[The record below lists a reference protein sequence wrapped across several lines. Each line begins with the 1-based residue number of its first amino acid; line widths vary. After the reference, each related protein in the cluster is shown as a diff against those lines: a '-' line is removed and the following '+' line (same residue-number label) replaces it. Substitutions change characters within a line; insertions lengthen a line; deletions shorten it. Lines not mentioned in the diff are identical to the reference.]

1 MLRLAFAGTF
11 AARLEALVRPQLG
24 VPCDV
29 VCDDENGIIG
39 KLADIDVLVSMG
51 FSAAMGEAAR
61 RLKLMQVPG
70 AGLDRIERA
79 ALPKGCA
86 LANAYGH
93 EAGIAEF
100 VIGAI
105 LSLTRD
111 YARLDA
117 GLRRGDWLSQWAL
130 GRPMPPPAVELA
142 GKTLGILGHGRIG
155 AAIAKRARGFDMTV
169 IGHRRSTAPTE
180 HGETLVH
187 GRDGLDALLRRSDV
201 LVVAA
206 ALTPETRGMLG
217 ERELRLLRP
226 SALLV
231 NIARA
236 EIIEPAALYR
246 ALAERRIAAA
256 ALDVWY
262 RYPTA
267 PGTVL
272 PAEQPFH
279 ELPNLLMTPH
289 VSGWTEGMLEARAKL
304 IAANVGRVAAGEP
317 PLNQIAVT
325 G

>member
-11 AARLEALVRPQLG
+11 AARLEPQVRAQLG

-29 VCDDENGIIG
+29 VCDDESGIVG
-39 KLADIDVLVSMG
+39 RLADIDVLVSMG
-51 FSAAMGEAAR
+51 FTAAMGRAAR
-61 RLKLMQVPG
+61 QLKLVQVPG
-70 AGLDRIERA
+70 AGLDRIERN
-79 ALPKGCA
+79 ALPVGTW

-100 VIGAI
+100 VIGAM
-105 LSLTRD
+105 LALTRD

-155 AAIAKRARGFDMTV
+155 AAVAKRARGFDMTV
-169 IGHRRSTAPTE
+169 LGHRRSTAPAE
-180 HGETLVH
+180 DGVALLH
-187 GRDGLDALLRRSDV
+187 GRDGLDELLRRSDV

-206 ALTPETRGMLG
+206 ALTPETRGLLG

-226 SALLV
+226 SALLI

-236 EIIEPAALYR
+236 EIIDPTALYR
-246 ALAERRIAAA
+246 ALAERRLAAA

-262 RYPTA
+262 RYPAA
-267 PGTVL
+267 PGPVL

-279 ELPNLLMTPH
+279 ELPNVLMTPH
-289 VSGWTEGMLEARAKL
+289 VSGWTEGMLEARARL
-304 IAANVGRVAAGEP
+304 IAENVGRVARGIP

-325 G
+325 E

>member
-11 AARLEALVRPQLG
+11 AARLEPQVRAQLG
-24 VPCDV
+24 MPCDI
-29 VCDDENGIIG
+29 VCDDESGIVG
-39 KLADIDVLVSMG
+39 RLADVDVLVSMG

-61 RLKLMQVPG
+61 RLKLVQVPG
-70 AGLDRIERA
+70 AGLDRIDRA
-79 ALPKGCA
+79 ALPEGA
-86 LANAYGH
+86 WLANAYGH

-100 VIGAI
+100 VIGAL

-117 GLRRGDWLSQWAL
+117 ALRRGEWLSQWAL

-155 AAIAKRARGFDMTV
+155 SAVAKRARAFDMTV
-169 IGHRRSTAPTE
+169 LGHRRTAAAVE
-180 HGETLVH
+180 HGETLLH

-206 ALTPETRGMLG
+206 ALTPETRGLLG
-217 ERELRLLRP
+217 ERELGLLRP
-226 SALLV
+226 SALLI

-236 EIIEPAALYR
+236 EIVDPAALYR

-262 RYPTA
+262 RYPTV
-267 PGTVL
+267 PGPVL

-279 ELPNLLMTPH
+279 ALPNVLMTPH

-304 IAANVGRVAAGEP
+304 IAENVGRIARGAA
-317 PLNQIAVT
+317 PLNLIAAE
-325 G
+325 

>member
-1 MLRLAFAGTF
+1 MLRVAFAGTF
-11 AARLEALVRPQLG
+11 AARLEALVRAQLG
-24 VPCDV
+24 VPCEI
-29 VCDDENGIIG
+29 VCDDEDGVVG
-39 KLADIDVLVSMG
+39 KLAEMDVLVSMG
-51 FSAAMGEAAR
+51 FTSAMGRAAR
-61 RLKLMQVPG
+61 RLKLVQVPG
-70 AGLDRIERA
+70 AGLDRIDRA
-79 ALPKGCA
+79 ALPKGA
-86 LANAYGH
+86 FLANAYGH

-100 VIGAI
+100 VMGAI
-105 LSLTRD
+105 LALTRD

-117 GLRRGDWLSQWAL
+117 GLRRGEWLSQWAL
-130 GRPMPPPAVELA
+130 GRLMPPPAVELA

-155 AAIAKRARGFDMTV
+155 AAVAKRARGFDMAV
-169 IGHRRSTAPTE
+169 IGHRRSPVTAE
-180 HGETLVH
+180 LGETLVH
-187 GRDGLDALLRRSDV
+187 GRDGLDELLRRSDV

-236 EIIEPAALYR
+236 EIIDPDALYR

-262 RYPTA
+262 RYPSA
-267 PGTVL
+267 PGPVL
-272 PAEQPFH
+272 PAAQPFH
-279 ELPNLLMTPH
+279 ELPNVLMTPH

-304 IAANVGRVAAGEP
+304 IAENVGRIARGHP

-325 G
+325 E